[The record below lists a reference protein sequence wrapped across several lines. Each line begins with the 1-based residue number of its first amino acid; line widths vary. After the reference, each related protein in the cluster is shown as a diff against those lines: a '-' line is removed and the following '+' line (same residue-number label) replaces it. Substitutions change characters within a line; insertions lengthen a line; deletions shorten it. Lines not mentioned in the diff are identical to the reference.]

1 MDSFPKSRE
10 KPTVCIICL
19 GKNAYSET
27 FIRAHIERLPA
38 KVTVLYG
45 SHLSDYRCGEND
57 RQLLPFTSSRR
68 LIRATLRSVFR
79 LPESYFGK
87 TALKRFLK
95 KNRVDVVL
103 AEFGPSGVNV
113 MESCREAD
121 IPLIPHFHGY
131 DAYNQSLLD
140 STGRDYSALFETAAA
155 IIVVSRDMKRQL
167 LHLGAPEEKLH
178 LNPYGVDM
186 SLFQNADPAHAPP
199 LFVAVGR
206 FVDKKSPH
214 LTLLAFKEVI
224 ERIPEA
230 RARLVMIGDGLL
242 WEACKQL
249 ARGLGIAHAVQ
260 FLGPV
265 AHAEVADTMRKARA
279 FVQHSV
285 RTSYGDSEGTP
296 VAVLEAGATGLPVV
310 ATRHAGIKD
319 VVIDGETGLLVDEGD
334 VDGMAEHMI
343 RLAENPALA
352 ARLGKAARE
361 RISGEFSMEK
371 SINNL
376 WRIMES
382 AISEH
387 REP

>member
-1 MDSFPKSRE
+1 MTDSLWKSGE
-10 KPTVCIICL
+10 KPTVCIVCTS
-19 GKNAYSET
+19 KNKYSET
-27 FIRAHIERLPA
+27 FIHAHVARLPA
-38 KVTVLYG
+38 EIKVLYG
-45 SHLSDYRCGEND
+45 WNLFDYRCHD
-57 RQLLPFTSSRR
+57 DDKLLLSFTVQAR
-68 LIRATLRSVFR
+68 LIRATLRTVFR
-79 LPESYFGK
+79 FQESYFEES
-87 TALKRFLK
+87 ALRRFLK
-95 KNRVDVVL
+95 RNNVDVVL
-103 AEFGPSGVNV
+103 AEYGPSGVNV
-113 MESCREAD
+113 MDVCQEAN

-131 DAYNQSLLD
+131 DAYDLSFLE
-140 STGRDYSALFETAAA
+140 SVGRRYTALFENAAA
-155 IIVVSRDMKRQL
+155 IVVVSRDMKHQL
-167 LHLGAPEEKLH
+167 LHLGAHEEKLH

-206 FVDKKSPH
+206 FVDKKAPH

-224 ERIPEA
+224 DRIPE
-230 RARLVMIGDGLL
+230 ARLVMIGNGLL

-249 ARGLGIAHAVQ
+249 AQGLSIAHAVQ
-260 FLGPV
+260 FLGAL
-265 AHAEVADTMRKARA
+265 AHADVAVTMRKARV

-296 VAVLEAGATGLPVV
+296 VGVLEAGATGLPVV

-343 RLAENPALA
+343 RLAENPAFA
-352 ARLGKAARE
+352 AKLGKAARE

-376 WRIMES
+376 WRIIES